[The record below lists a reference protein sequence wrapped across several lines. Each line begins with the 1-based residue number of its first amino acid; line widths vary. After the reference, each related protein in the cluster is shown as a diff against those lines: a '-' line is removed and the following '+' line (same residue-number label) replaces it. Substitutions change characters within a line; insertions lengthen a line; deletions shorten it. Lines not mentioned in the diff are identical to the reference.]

1 MNKFSKKVLL
11 LGCLAVL
18 SIGNV
23 FAQIPDSLYSRDT
36 TINYNANRNRRAL
49 QDGDKKPFLKTPR
62 LGVDLDTLQF
72 IVASPFDN
80 WFIHLQAGVQTYI
93 GNELVSSARWNKLNY
108 NIGLEIG
115 KWLIPDVS
123 VSLLLQHFDYN
134 SQTKYMLNP
143 YILPAQF
150 GGTDINDNGYY
161 PFHAYGFG
169 IGGLVTL
176 DWMNF
181 LNGYE
186 RGSAKKFHVTT
197 PIGLGLM
204 MNTGKVL
211 NPRKKADAV
220 NFEFYFT
227 GGFDLCYY
235 VTPHFILSANPRLTI
250 IRPSFDYSPYDNAV
264 SRIDYMPQFVLSAH
278 WELFNEIYQTGDENG
293 YVQQINHRFLPAHNV
308 QITESVEHLE
318 ELLNELEDLRASDEA
333 KAREVAALEHQI
345 DSINNLVSQT
355 GNTNLE
361 DLLRKLDELRA
372 GDGANA
378 REIAAL
384 QRQIDSINNLLPRNN
399 GDILN
404 DIFQLAQAD
413 PSVSAVVYFPLDK
426 HYLEVNAKSTLKRF
440 ATRANLMSSDNV
452 YYIIGAAD
460 SLTGSKPHNWVL
472 SQNRCKS
479 VYNELTEVYG
489 MNADQFETIPLGGI
503 TIYDPKELN
512 RVAIVILKNEASSEL
527 VKRLQENIHKN

>member
-1 MNKFSKKVLL
+1 MKNRLKKVLF
-11 LGCLAVL
+11 LGCFAAL
-18 SIGNV
+18 SVGTA

-36 TINYNANRNRRAL
+36 VVSNTTRNRTVLNA
-49 QDGDKKPFLKTPR
+49 GDKKPFLRAPR
-62 LGVDLDTLQF
+62 LGVDLDTLQY
-72 IVASPFDN
+72 IIASPFDN

-93 GNELVSSARWNKLNY
+93 GNELVPSARWNKLNY

-123 VSLLLQHFDYN
+123 VSLHLQHFDYN

-150 GGTDINDNGYY
+150 GGTDINENGYY
-161 PFHAYGFG
+161 PFHAIGFG
-169 IGGLVTL
+169 VGGLVTL

-181 LNGYE
+181 LRGYE
-186 RGSAKKFHVTT
+186 RGSAKKFHITT
-197 PIGLGLM
+197 PVGLGLM
-204 MNTGKVL
+204 VNTGEVK
-211 NPRKKADAV
+211 NPRRKADAV

-227 GGFDLCYY
+227 GGLDFCYY

-250 IRPSFDYSPYDNAV
+250 IRPSFDYSPYDNSV
-264 SRIDYMPQFVLSAH
+264 SRIDYMPQFCLGAH
-278 WELFNEIYQTGDENG
+278 WELFNEIYQTGDG
-293 YVQQINHRFLPAHNV
+293 KDYVQQINHRFLPAHNV
-308 QITESVEHLE
+308 RITESVEHLD
-318 ELLNELEDLRASDEA
+318 ELIQELEDLRAGEEA
-333 KAREVAALEHQI
+333 NAREVAALEHQI
-345 DSINNLVSQT
+345 DSINNLLPE
-355 GNTNLE
+355 NNKANLE
-361 DLLRKLDELRA
+361 ALYRKLNELRA
-372 GDGANA
+372 DEEANA
-378 REIAAL
+378 HDIAL
-384 QRQIDSINNLLPRNN
+384 LEHQIDSISNLLPQNN
-399 GDILN
+399 GEIMN

-413 PSVSAVVYFPLDK
+413 PSISAVVYFPLDK
-426 HYLEVNAKSTLKRF
+426 YYLEVNAKSTLKRF
-440 ATRANLMSSDNV
+440 ATRASLMSPDNV

-512 RVAIVILKNEASSEL
+512 RVAIIILKNEASTEL
-527 VKRLQENIHKN
+527 VRRLQENIHKN

>member
-1 MNKFSKKVLL
+1 MNKVLKKVLL

-23 FAQIPDSLYSRDT
+23 HAQIPDSLYSRDT
-36 TINYNANRNRRAL
+36 VVYNSTRNRNYLPDSA
-49 QDGDKKPFLKTPR
+49 KKPFLRMPR
-62 LGVDLDTLQF
+62 LGADKDTLQY

-108 NIGLEIG
+108 NIGVEIG
-115 KWLIPDVS
+115 KWVIPDLA
-123 VSLLLQHFDYN
+123 VSLIFQHFDYN

-143 YILPAQF
+143 YILPAQY

-169 IGGLVTL
+169 LGGLVTL
-176 DWMNF
+176 DWMN
-181 LNGYE
+181 LLCGYE
-186 RGSAKKFHVTT
+186 RGSAKKFHITT
-197 PIGLGLM
+197 PVGLGLM

-211 NPRKKADAV
+211 NPRKKSDAV

-227 GGFDLCYY
+227 GGFDFCFN

-278 WELFNEIYQTGDENG
+278 WELFDDIYQKENDKV
-293 YVQQINHRFLPAHNV
+293 YVQQVNHRFLPAHNV
-308 QITESVEHLE
+308 MITESVEHLD
-318 ELLNELEDLRASDEA
+318 ELLQELEDLRAKDSLNALADEPRA
-333 KAREVAALEHQI
+333 
-345 DSINNLVSQT
+345 
-355 GNTNLE
+355 
-361 DLLRKLDELRA
+361 DEE
-372 GDGANA
+372 ANA
-378 REIAAL
+378 REIADL
-384 QRQIDSINNLLPRNN
+384 QRQIDSISNLLPRNN

-426 HYLEVNAKSTLKRF
+426 YYLEVNAKSTLKRF
-440 ATRANLMSSDNV
+440 ATQASLMSSDNV

-489 MNADQFETIPLGGI
+489 MNAGQFETIPLGGI

-512 RVAIVILKNEASSEL
+512 RVAIVILKNEASTEL
-527 VKRLQENIHKN
+527 VKRLQENIHKK